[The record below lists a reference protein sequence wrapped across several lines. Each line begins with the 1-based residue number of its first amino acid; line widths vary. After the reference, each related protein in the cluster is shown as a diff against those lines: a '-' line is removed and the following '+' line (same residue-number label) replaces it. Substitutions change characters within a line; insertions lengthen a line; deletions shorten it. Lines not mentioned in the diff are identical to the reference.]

1 MTETNETEQNRRQRG
16 GGIGGYSV
24 GLVRI
29 FVFFFNC
36 SPAKKRDKA
45 EKGPS
50 HRAGSR
56 GRGQVA
62 ERVADCWGHC
72 AGVTRDGDGLLTGK
86 EGECP
91 RVAAGFKM
99 ISQ

>member
-1 MTETNETEQNRRQRG
+1 MRQSR
-16 GGIGGYSV
+16 IGGNEEEELGAIPLASCAS
-24 GLVRI
+24 L
-29 FVFFFNC
+29 FFFFNC